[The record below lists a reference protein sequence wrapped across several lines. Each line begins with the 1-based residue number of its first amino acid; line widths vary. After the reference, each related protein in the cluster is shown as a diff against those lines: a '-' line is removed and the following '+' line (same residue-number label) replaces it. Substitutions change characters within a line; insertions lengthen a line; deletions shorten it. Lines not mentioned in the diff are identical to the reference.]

1 MSVSNE
7 TLMAYVDGELD
18 APACAEVEEAM
29 RGDPDIEK
37 RVAQYRELR
46 HRIQAAYASELS
58 EPVPERLLA
67 AVRAPG
73 HSPQSK
79 VIDIQSAR
87 AAGAQRSVRSQSS
100 RLRWR
105 SMTSLAASLVIAVGV
120 GFFAWH
126 RSQSVMIENLG
137 GSLVA
142 GGSLAQ
148 ALSNQLAGDPPSGAV
163 RVGLSFLAKTGNY
176 CRTFTISGAASR
188 AGLACRHADRWEI
201 RALTQPEA
209 AAGESEYRTAGSG
222 LPPSIITAVQGE
234 ISGEPLDR
242 TAEIAARGQGWRQ

>member
-18 APACAEVEEAM
+18 AAACAVVEEAM
-29 RGDPDIEK
+29 RSDPDIEK

-46 HRIQAAYASELS
+46 TRIQAAYAPELS
-58 EPVPERLLA
+58 EPVPERLMA

-73 HSPQSK
+73 RSSPSL
-79 VIDIQSAR
+79 IDMHRA
-87 AAGAQRSVRSQSS
+87 AAGAAQKSSQSS

-105 SMTSLAASLVIAVGV
+105 SMTSLAASLLIVVGA

-126 RSQSVMIENLG
+126 RSQSVMIENRG
-137 GSLVA
+137 DSLVA

-148 ALSNQLAGDPPSGAV
+148 ALSNQLAGDPASGGV
-163 RVGLSFLAKTGNY
+163 RLGLSFLAKTGNY

-209 AAGESEYRTAGSG
+209 APGESEYRTAGSG
-222 LPPSIITAVQGE
+222 LPPSIIAAVEGE

-242 TAEIAARGQGWRQ
+242 TAEIAARGQGWRH